1 MYKEFAEPDTKFVGF
16 FLFIATA
23 MAATA
28 LALLSRILVEVNI
41 ISSKLGTIAVAA
53 GVCNDAL
60 GYTLLSISSAVSSGG
75 DQLSAL
81 WEILCLIGAVL
92 FEWFVI
98 RHILSYFYRRND
110 YNLTAGVAAFALVGA
125 MVSAWF
131 TNTLGLHPMVGAF
144 AFGACCPHDHDFP
157 EKMTK
162 RIEAPVI
169 IFLLPLFFVVSGI
182 NTNLKLLTDGKAWG
196 IMVLLLVA
204 TFISKGGSTAVSAKL
219 VGLPW
224 RQSFC
229 VGILMQSKGVIEL
242 VVLNVGLE
250 LGVISDLVYAQL
262 VLVCVV
268 STLCV
273 RPFADWVYLRTVDLK
288 AHPVQETERDVEKS
302 ISRLPNDSNDNDSKT
317 LVVVLNSSS
326 PPLSPVLS
334 FISVLSYSPNLNI
347 SNLHLHTIDATSREH
362 IARATTA
369 EHLGHS
375 RLNVNSQGSAL
386 IDSLNTFEKL
396 FNLKLKGESK
406 SLLAERDEQVRLT
419 DEFVDDISNKNG
431 MVITPWIPSG
441 VIFSDIGKSRSF
453 AGLLF
458 KELEHSIGVIV
469 QPNEIINNSRFTNTE
484 SEKNEHKAN
493 ENDYL
498 FRSKRPQVILPYFG
512 GKDDDEA
519 LDLMNKMSESHQL
532 DCHLIKFKI
541 KSESEETKA
550 EQVREL
556 TNLPTK
562 SNPFS
567 HDDTIHAQITMVA
580 PGIQQARG
588 LNTIFDPRTSH
599 EVSRD
604 SNNDNVNEIEV
615 DAENILEVCI
625 ENIHNQLLESS
636 TPNDII
642 LIGRGKLDQ
651 QRTSLFRTQAD
662 NILKSNQHKI
672 SNDEKNEIIDL
683 GKVLGSVA
691 QTLAFELGTSTYQ
704 HSGKGCPQ
712 LLVVQSRN
720 N

>member
-1 MYKEFAEPDTKFVGF
+1 MYNLFADSSTDFIGF
-16 FLFIATA
+16 FLFIATSIA
-23 MAATA
+23 VTA
-28 LALLSRILVEVNI
+28 LSILSRVLVELNI
-41 ISSKLGTIAVAA
+41 IQTKLGAIAIAA
-53 GVCNDAL
+53 GVCNDSI
-60 GYTLLSISSAVSSGG
+60 GYILLAISTAVSSGG

-81 WEILCLIGAVL
+81 WELLCLIGAVL
-92 FEWFVI
+92 LEWFIV
-98 RHILSYFYRRND
+98 RHIISYFYRRND
-110 YNLTAGVAAFALVGA
+110 YNLTTGVAALVLVGS
-125 MVSAWF
+125 MISAWF
-131 TNTLGLHPMVGAF
+131 TDILGLHPMVGAF

-162 RIEAPVI
+162 RIETPVM
-169 IFLLPLFFVVSGI
+169 IFLLPLYYVVSGI
-182 NTNLKLLTDGKAWG
+182 NTNFILLSDGKSWG
-196 IMVLLLVA
+196 IIFLLIIA
-204 TFISKGGSTAVSAKL
+204 TFITKGGCTAVSAKL
-219 VGLPW
+219 VGLEW
-224 RQSFC
+224 RQAFC

-242 VVLNVGLE
+242 VILNVGLE

-262 VLVCVV
+262 VMVCIL

-273 RPFADWVYLRTVDLK
+273 RPIADWVYLNRVDLN
-288 AHPVQETERDVEKS
+288 AHPIKDSEEKDIEKTIIPS
-302 ISRLPNDSNDNDSKT
+302 PSYEQNDDLIKT

-334 FISVLSYSPNLNI
+334 FISLLSNSPNLNI
-347 SNLHLHTIDATSREH
+347 SNLHLHTIDVTSREY
-362 IARATTA
+362 ITRATVA

-386 IDSLNTFEKL
+386 MESLDTFEKL

-419 DEFVDDISNKNG
+419 DEFVDDINNKNG

-441 VIFSDIGKSRSF
+441 AIFSDIGKSRSF
-453 AGLLF
+453 AGLLL
-458 KELEHSIGVIV
+458 KKLNHSIGVVV
-469 QPNEIINNSRFTNTE
+469 QPSDIINSNKLLYEDSDIKVHDHSLNNQ
-484 SEKNEHKAN
+484 KPK
-493 ENDYL
+493 
-498 FRSKRPQVILPYFG
+498 VILPYFG

-704 HSGKGCPQ
+704 RPGKGCPQ
-712 LLVVQSRN
+712 LLVVQSHN
-720 N
+720 H

>member
-1 MYKEFAEPDTKFVGF
+1 MYNLFADSSTDFIGF
-16 FLFIATA
+16 FLFIATSIA
-23 MAATA
+23 VTA
-28 LALLSRILVEVNI
+28 LSILSRVLVELNI
-41 ISSKLGTIAVAA
+41 IQTKLGAIAIAA
-53 GVCNDAL
+53 GVCNDSI
-60 GYTLLSISSAVSSGG
+60 GYILLAISTAVSSGG

-81 WEILCLIGAVL
+81 WELLCLIGAVL
-92 FEWFVI
+92 LEWFIV
-98 RHILSYFYRRND
+98 RHIISYFYRRND
-110 YNLTAGVAAFALVGA
+110 YNLTTGVAALVLVGA
-125 MVSAWF
+125 MISAWF
-131 TNTLGLHPMVGAF
+131 TDILGLHPMVGAF

-162 RIEAPVI
+162 RIETPVM
-169 IFLLPLFFVVSGI
+169 IFLLPLYYVVSGI
-182 NTNLKLLTDGKAWG
+182 NTNFILLSDGKSWG
-196 IMVLLLVA
+196 IIFLLIIA
-204 TFISKGGSTAVSAKL
+204 TFITKGGCTAVSAKL
-219 VGLPW
+219 VGLEW
-224 RQSFC
+224 RQAFC

-242 VVLNVGLE
+242 VILNVGLE

-262 VLVCVV
+262 VMVCIL

-273 RPFADWVYLRTVDLK
+273 RPIADWVYLNRVDLN
-288 AHPVQETERDVEKS
+288 AHPIKDSEEKDIEKTIIPS
-302 ISRLPNDSNDNDSKT
+302 PSYEQNDDLIKT

-334 FISVLSYSPNLNI
+334 FISLLSNSPNLNI
-347 SNLHLHTIDATSREH
+347 SNLHLHTIDVTSREY
-362 IARATTA
+362 ITRATVA

-386 IDSLNTFEKL
+386 MESLDTFEKL

-419 DEFVDDISNKNG
+419 DEFVDDMNNKNG

-441 VIFSDIGKSRSF
+441 AIFSDIGKSRSF
-453 AGLLF
+453 AGLLL
-458 KELEHSIGVIV
+458 KKLNHSIGVVV
-469 QPNEIINNSRFTNTE
+469 QPSDIINSNKLLYEDSDIKVHDHSLNNQ
-484 SEKNEHKAN
+484 KPK
-493 ENDYL
+493 
-498 FRSKRPQVILPYFG
+498 VILPYFG

-550 EQVREL
+550 EQFREL
-556 TNLPTK
+556 TNLPTTSK
-562 SNPFS
+562 PFS

-580 PGIQQARG
+580 PGIKQARG
-588 LNTIFDPRTSH
+588 LSTVFDSESSNGSLT
-599 EVSRD
+599 
-604 SNNDNVNEIEV
+604 NNDNDSVNEIEV
-615 DAENILEVCI
+615 DAENILDVCI
-625 ENIHNQLLESS
+625 DKVHNQLLTNS

-642 LIGRGKLDQ
+642 LVGRGKLDQ

-672 SNDEKNEIIDL
+672 ANDEKNEIIDL

-704 HSGKGCPQ
+704 RPGKGCPQ
-712 LLVVQSRN
+712 LLVVQSHN
-720 N
+720 H